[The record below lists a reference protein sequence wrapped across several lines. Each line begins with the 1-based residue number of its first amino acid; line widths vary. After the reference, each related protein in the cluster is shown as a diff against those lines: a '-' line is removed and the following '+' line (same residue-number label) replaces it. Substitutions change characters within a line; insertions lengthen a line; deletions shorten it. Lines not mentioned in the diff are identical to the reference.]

1 MQLGT
6 DATVTIPDGGNIMDL
21 KFRNNKHY
29 PIKIVAYSDV
39 DEDNYIRE
47 LTFEIWGTL
56 EDTDWQPV
64 EFDNSWGS
72 WGTMIYHREV
82 DPVDPSRPGYK
93 IKLSHESY
101 YFADDMGEGTRTLT
115 HRLVLDPTQT
125 DDWGDPIVISDEIL
139 NPELP
144 NGGLAMD
151 TYYDHN

>member
-6 DATVTIPDGGNIMDL
+6 DATVTIPDGGTVMDL
-21 KFRNNKHY
+21 KFRNNRNY
-29 PIKIVAYSDV
+29 PIKIVSYSEV

-56 EDTDWQPV
+56 EDSDYMPV
-64 EFDNSWGS
+64 EFDNSWGWS
-72 WGTMIYHREV
+72 LIYDRTV
-82 DPVDPSRPGYK
+82 NPVDPNRPGYK
-93 IKLSHESY
+93 IKLEHEKY
-101 YFADDMGEGTRTLT
+101 YFSDDIGEGVRTLT
-115 HRLVLDPTQT
+115 HRMILDPTQS
-125 DDWGDPIVISDEIL
+125 DNWGNLLVVQDEIL